1 MGFFRDWV
9 VILTV
14 AIFLCSMYLTDS
26 VNAFGTVTISFE
38 GEVKEININQSNA
51 PLILHGS
58 VGYDGISVRPVTI
71 TLAPYCDVGE
81 ATLSQYEFVFH
92 LPDTIPFDAYIF
104 ISPET
109 ENDTMGMLTLNII
122 YTEGG
127 IQYDAGSVSQIFLVL
142 NYDEN
147 ETAKA
152 QFKMNNGYPGFLL
165 LGIPAVIISSGII
178 IVLDRRK
185 KTI

>member
-1 MGFFRDWV
+1 MTFYRERV
-9 VILTV
+9 VILTA
-14 AIFLCSMYLTDS
+14 AILLCSTYFVGS
-26 VNAFGTVTISFE
+26 VHAIGTITISLE
-38 GEVKEININQSNA
+38 AEVKKININQSSL

-81 ATLSQYEFVFH
+81 VTLSQYEFVFH

-104 ISPET
+104 INPET
-109 ENDTMGMLTLNII
+109 ENDTMGMLILDMI
-122 YTEGG
+122 YSEGG

-147 ETAKA
+147 ETVKE
-152 QFKMNNGYPGFLL
+152 QIKLNSEHPNFLL
-165 LGIPAVIISSGII
+165 LGIPAVLISSGII